1 MPKAKPQPKFLKD
14 YRPSGWLIDTAALR
28 VELGEDGSVV
38 HARLALRRN
47 PDPKAEAGPLVLHG
61 RELETLNLAVDGRP
75 LAATDYQA
83 DGETLTLPGVTGDC
97 VLESSVRIHPESNT
111 SLEGLY
117 RSGGNFCT
125 QCEAEGFRKITWFLD
140 RPDVMARYTV
150 RIEGEKARYPVL
162 LSNGNLLEEG
172 ALADGRHFAVWED
185 PYPKPSY
192 LFALVA
198 GDLVHLEDRF
208 TTRSGREVTLRI
220 YVRANDLDKTAHAMR
235 SLKKSMQWDEETFGL
250 EYDLDVFNIVAVS
263 DFNMG
268 AMENKSLNIFN
279 SKYVMASESTATD
292 GDYVNVEGVIAHE
305 YFHNWTGNRVTLSS
319 WFHLSLKEGLT
330 VFRDQQFTADMN
342 SAAVKRIDDVR
353 VLRASQFPEDAG
365 PMAHPIRPASYIEM
379 NNFYTTTVYEKGAE
393 VIRMIHTLLGPE
405 GFRKGMDLYFE
416 RHDGQAVTTDDFV
429 AAMEDASGV
438 DLGQFR
444 LWYDQAGTPTVGVRR
459 HYDAAARRFTLTVSQ
474 RIPDTPGQT
483 HKKPM
488 HIPLALGLLDPAGRE
503 IPLRLE
509 GESAAA
515 GGHRVLDL
523 REAEQ
528 RFVFEDVPAAPVP
541 SVLRGFSAPVHLDSD
556 LTREEL
562 SFLMGHD
569 PDSFNRWE
577 AGQQLATGLLLDL
590 VADHAAGRP
599 LVAAPIL
606 IEAFR
611 NVLDDTALDPALA
624 AMTLILPDTRTLS
637 ERLDVVDPEAVHGAR
652 KFLRK
657 ALGEALHDRF
667 EQAYAANTV
676 KGPYGID
683 AAAMGRRSLKNV
695 ALGYLLSQK
704 DAESRAL
711 AMKQYRGADNM
722 TDAFAAFAGLAN
734 QDCPEREEVLA
745 DFYATWRE
753 DELVMDKW
761 FSVQATSSLP
771 DTLENVRA
779 LTAHPA
785 FDMKNPNKVRALIS
799 AFAHGN
805 LLRFN
810 AADGGGYRFVA
821 ERVLELDALNP
832 QVAARLVAAFNR
844 WTKFDGKRQVI
855 MRGEL
860 ERIVGH
866 EGLSR
871 NVYEIV
877 SKALAMAEAAAG

>member
-47 PDPKAEAGPLVLHG
+47 PDPKAEPGPLVLHG
-61 RELETLNLAVDGRP
+61 RELETLSLALDGRP

-279 SKYVMASESTATD
+279 SKYVMASEATATD

>member
-47 PDPKAEAGPLVLHG
+47 PDPKAEAGPLVLQG
-61 RELETLNLAVDGRP
+61 RELETLSLAVDGRP

-279 SKYVMASESTATD
+279 SKYVMASEATATD

>member
-47 PDPKAEAGPLVLHG
+47 PDPKAEPGPLVLHG
-61 RELETLNLAVDGRP
+61 RELETLSLALDGRP

-279 SKYVMASESTATD
+279 SKYVMASEATATD

-722 TDAFAAFAGLAN
+722 TDSFAAFAGLAN

>member
-47 PDPKAEAGPLVLHG
+47 PDPKAEPGPLVLHG
-61 RELETLNLAVDGRP
+61 RELETLSLALDGRP

-429 AAMEDASGV
+429 AAMEDAAGV

-509 GESAAA
+509 GESTAA
-515 GGHRVLDL
+515 GGHRVL
-523 REAEQ
+523 E
-528 RFVFEDVPAAPVP
+528 AAPQEV
-541 SVLRGFSAPVHLDSD
+541 
-556 LTREEL
+556 
-562 SFLMGHD
+562 
-569 PDSFNRWE
+569 
-577 AGQQLATGLLLDL
+577 
-590 VADHAAGRP
+590 
-599 LVAAPIL
+599 
-606 IEAFR
+606 
-611 NVLDDTALDPALA
+611 
-624 AMTLILPDTRTLS
+624 
-637 ERLDVVDPEAVHGAR
+637 
-652 KFLRK
+652 
-657 ALGEALHDRF
+657 EALRDR
-667 EQAYAANTV
+667 Q
-676 KGPYGID
+676 
-683 AAAMGRRSLKNV
+683 RRPFIF
-695 ALGYLLSQK
+695 LGL
-704 DAESRAL
+704 
-711 AMKQYRGADNM
+711 
-722 TDAFAAFAGLAN
+722 
-734 QDCPEREEVLA
+734 
-745 DFYATWRE
+745 
-753 DELVMDKW
+753 
-761 FSVQATSSLP
+761 
-771 DTLENVRA
+771 
-779 LTAHPA
+779 
-785 FDMKNPNKVRALIS
+785 
-799 AFAHGN
+799 
-805 LLRFN
+805 
-810 AADGGGYRFVA
+810 
-821 ERVLELDALNP
+821 
-832 QVAARLVAAFNR
+832 
-844 WTKFDGKRQVI
+844 
-855 MRGEL
+855 
-860 ERIVGH
+860 
-866 EGLSR
+866 
-871 NVYEIV
+871 
-877 SKALAMAEAAAG
+877 

>member
-47 PDPKAEAGPLVLHG
+47 PDPKAEAGPLVLQG
-61 RELETLNLAVDGRP
+61 RELETLSLAVDGRP

-279 SKYVMASESTATD
+279 SKYVMASEATATD

-722 TDAFAAFAGLAN
+722 TDSFAAFAGLAN

>member
-28 VELGEDGSVV
+28 VELGEDGSVA

-47 PDPKAEAGPLVLHG
+47 PDPKAEPGPLVLHG
-61 RELETLNLAVDGRP
+61 RELETLSLAVDGRP

-279 SKYVMASESTATD
+279 SKYVMASEATATD

>member
-47 PDPKAEAGPLVLHG
+47 PDPKAEAGPLVLQG
-61 RELETLNLAVDGRP
+61 RELETLSLAVDGRP

-279 SKYVMASESTATD
+279 SKYVMASEATATD

-509 GESAAA
+509 GESTAA

-722 TDAFAAFAGLAN
+722 TDSFAAFAGLAN

>member
-47 PDPKAEAGPLVLHG
+47 PDPKAEAGPLVLQG
-61 RELETLNLAVDGRP
+61 RELETLSLAVDGRP

-667 EQAYAANTV
+667 ERAYAANTV

-695 ALGYLLSQK
+695 ALGYLLSQQ

-722 TDAFAAFAGLAN
+722 TDSFAAFAGLAN

-771 DTLENVRA
+771 DTLKNVRA

>member
-47 PDPKAEAGPLVLHG
+47 PDPKAEPGPLVLHG
-61 RELETLNLAVDGRP
+61 RELETLSLAVDGRP

-279 SKYVMASESTATD
+279 SKYVMASEATATD

-722 TDAFAAFAGLAN
+722 TDSFAAFAGLAN

>member
-198 GDLVHLEDRF
+198 GDLVHLEDHF

-279 SKYVMASESTATD
+279 SKYVMASEATATD

-722 TDAFAAFAGLAN
+722 TDSFAAFAGLAN